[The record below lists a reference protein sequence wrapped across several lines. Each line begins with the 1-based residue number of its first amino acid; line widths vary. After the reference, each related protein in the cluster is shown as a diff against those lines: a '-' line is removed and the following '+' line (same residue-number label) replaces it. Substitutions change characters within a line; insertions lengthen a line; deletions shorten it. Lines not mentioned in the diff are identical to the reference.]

1 MFDLYIDNKN
11 SLTSLEGALR
21 IAISNANNFNT
32 PGFKYSFTS
41 FTTMYKEAV
50 SSGTKYTNPLHTG
63 SGMTIGSTSTAW
75 EQGNLGIGTSLD
87 AAIVGEG
94 MFILSHSATEYDS
107 GSKKVYTR
115 AGRFQ
120 VDSTNTYLTDAFG
133 RKVFGY
139 KLDTQG
145 NIASRELVPIQTNGS
160 TDIGI
165 DDNGMVVDGYAANQA
180 DSENPTTPMY
190 QLALATFQNKNG
202 LILTTGAAYEETVAS
217 GAQLDPG
224 VAGESVGGSDVSSY
238 GSVLGG
244 QLESSN
250 VDIAKVAL
258 DMNLLNRGFSAV
270 QAVIDDVT
278 KIIQNVMKIVGG

>member
-1 MFDLYIDNKN
+1 MFDLYVDNKN

-41 FTTMYKEAV
+41 FTTMYKEAIT
-50 SSGTKYTNPLHTG
+50 SGTATTNPLHTG

-94 MFILSHSATEYDS
+94 MFMLSNSATEFDA
-107 GSKKVYTR
+107 GSKKVYSR

-120 VDSTNTYLTDAFG
+120 VDSSNTYLTDSFG

-139 KLDTQG
+139 ALDPQG
-145 NIASRELVPIQTNGS
+145 NIKSRELVAVKTNGS
-160 TDIGI
+160 TDIGLS
-165 DDNGMVVDGYAANQA
+165 DNGIVVDGFESNKA
-180 DSENPTTPMY
+180 DPSKPTVPLY

-202 LILTTGAAYEETVAS
+202 LILTTGAAYTSTVAS
-217 GAQLDPG
+217 GNQLKEG
-224 VAGESVGGSDVSSY
+224 IAGEAVSGSDVNSY
-238 GSVLGG
+238 GNILGS

-258 DMNLLNRGFSAV
+258 DMNLINRGFSAV

>member
-1 MFDLYIDNKN
+1 MFDLYVDNKN

-41 FTTMYKEAV
+41 FTTMYKEAI
-50 SSGTKYTNPLHTG
+50 SSGTETTNPLHTG

-75 EQGNLGIGTSLD
+75 EQGNLGLGTSLD

-94 MFILSHSATEYDS
+94 LFVLSNSATEFDS
-107 GSKKVYTR
+107 GSKKVYSR

-120 VDSTNTYLTDAFG
+120 ADSTNTFLTDSFG
-133 RKVFGY
+133 RKVFGF
-139 KLDTQG
+139 KLDSQG
-145 NIASRELVPIQTNGS
+145 NIASRDLVPIETGGS
-160 TDIGI
+160 TDVGFTDSGI
-165 DDNGMVVDGYAANQA
+165 LVDGFESNKSTGTATV
-180 DSENPTTPMY
+180 PLY
-190 QLALATFQNKNG
+190 QLALTTFQNKNG
-202 LILTTGAAYEETVAS
+202 LILTSGAAYESTVAS
-217 GAQLDPG
+217 GEQLLNG
-224 VAGESVGGSDVSSY
+224 IAGEKIGGSDTNSY
-238 GSVLGG
+238 GNVLGS

-258 DMNLLNRGFSAV
+258 DMNLINRGFSAV